1 MENFINDLD
10 LSISD
15 GVLLNTPLLYKK
27 RLKIEK
33 KEILERIYVKY
44 IYSEIK
50 DLKQI
55 ETKLEEL
62 EIKMLRK
69 RYRNE
74 TRGLKI
80 LIEQEIELK
89 GKKTKKTEDKI
100 KEYKILI
107 DIIISDAE
115 DLKIGVINKLNE
127 MKKIRNKNR

>member
-80 LIEQEIELK
+80 LIEQEIEIK
-89 GKKTKKTEDKI
+89 AKKNKKQKI
-100 KEYKILI
+100 K
-107 DIIISDAE
+107 
-115 DLKIGVINKLNE
+115 
-127 MKKIRNKNR
+127 

>member
-55 ETKLEEL
+55 ETKLEKL

-89 GKKTKKTEDKI
+89 GKKTKK
-100 KEYKILI
+100 
-107 DIIISDAE
+107 
-115 DLKIGVINKLNE
+115 
-127 MKKIRNKNR
+127 NRR

>member
-80 LIEQEIELK
+80 LIEQEIEIK
-89 GKKTKKTEDKI
+89 AKK
-100 KEYKILI
+100 
-107 DIIISDAE
+107 
-115 DLKIGVINKLNE
+115 NK
-127 MKKIRNKNR
+127 KNRR